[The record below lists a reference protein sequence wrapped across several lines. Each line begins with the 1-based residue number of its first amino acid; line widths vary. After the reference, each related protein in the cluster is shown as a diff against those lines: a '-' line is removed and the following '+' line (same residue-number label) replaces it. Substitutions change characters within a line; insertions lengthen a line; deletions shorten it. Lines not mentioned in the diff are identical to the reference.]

1 MAFITWRYMTFIM
14 KAAEKLQIRKEQR
27 KENRSKVRQALF
39 ISDYLRYKNFVIY
52 QEAASFYNR
61 INSDYPSKPDL
72 RKTDEFKA
80 WKMGIPMRPKKVPR
94 EKSSHE
100 PIPMMDGNSFTL
112 ICQEAASPDKPVSP
126 EQHSSQK
133 VMQLRIP
140 LMKPSV
146 TTQIVT
152 EEVLNEKPLQVAT
165 EEIAMEPTIPY
176 PSLDEEIPDEIVT
189 EKPLQVAAEEIAME
203 PTIPY
208 PSLDEEIPNEI
219 VTEKPLQ
226 VAAEEIAMES
236 TTLYPSLDEEIP
248 DEILERIINELRE
261 DPELRTVMTNIEQE
275 LEFEQLGCDL
285 DIPED
290 IRLENSMQW

>member
-1 MAFITWRYMTFIM
+1 MENGHPDASEKGPERKVIPRVYSDDGREQFHIDLSGSSKSRQTRKSRATF
-14 KAAEKLQIRKEQR
+14 Q
-27 KENRSKVRQALF
+27 SK
-39 ISDYLRYKNFVIY
+39 SD
-52 QEAASFYNR
+52 ATS
-61 INSDYPSKPDL
+61 NSI
-72 RKTDEFKA
+72 DETFC
-80 WKMGIPMRPKKVPR
+80 
-94 EKSSHE
+94 
-100 PIPMMDGNSFTL
+100 NY
-112 ICQEAASPDKPVSP
+112 
-126 EQHSSQK
+126 
-133 VMQLRIP
+133 
-140 LMKPSV
+140 
-146 TTQIVT
+146 TQIVT